1 MTVDFTAEQYKDA
14 IKETRKRIRQI
25 QRTLVNVVL
34 FLHVHFSLTHFIL
47 SKMRNK
53 R

>member
-1 MTVDFTAEQYKDA
+1 MTVNSTAEQYKDS
-14 IKETRKRIRQI
+14 IKETRKSIRQI
-25 QRTLVNVVL
+25 QRTLVNFVL
-34 FLHVHFSLTHFIL
+34 FLPFQFSLTLFIL